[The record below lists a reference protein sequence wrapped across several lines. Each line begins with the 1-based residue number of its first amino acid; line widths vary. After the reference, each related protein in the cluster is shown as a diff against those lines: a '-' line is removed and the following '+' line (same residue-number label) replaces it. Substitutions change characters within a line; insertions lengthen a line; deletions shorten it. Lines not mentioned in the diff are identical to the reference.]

1 MSQFAELTAC
11 QIPFKSG
18 LPSFVRGALYGGAGV
33 CALDGVDVKIAAS
46 KTAKA
51 VKRVIIFL

>member
-18 LPSFVRGALYGGAGV
+18 LPSFVRGVRYGWA
-33 CALDGVDVKIAAS
+33 CACAWHGVDVTITAS
-46 KTAKA
+46 KTLKAAKPA
-51 VKRVIIFL
+51 IMFL